1 MLQLYVASALSLFLE
16 TSNKMV
22 ELRDDPKIIFGE
34 NYSLNYKHKITQQ
47 KLHQEISGGLLEET
61 FVNVL

>member
-16 TSNKMV
+16 TLNKMV
-22 ELRDDPKIIFGE
+22 EFGDDLKIIFGE
-34 NYSLNYKHKITQQ
+34 NYNLNYKLKITQQ
-47 KLHQEISGGLLEET
+47 KPRQEISGGLLEET

>member
-1 MLQLYVASALSLFLE
+1 
-16 TSNKMV
+16 MV
-22 ELRDDPKIIFGE
+22 EPRDDPKIIFGE

-61 FVNVL
+61 LAWPSGPEVFKRYVRKYLN